1 MNLANYVGGRWI
13 EGGGA
18 GTALIDPVLGTE
30 LARASTQGIDFAA
43 ALGFARGTG
52 GPALRT
58 MNFAERA
65 AMLGKIVE
73 ALQANRDAYGEIALA
88 NSGNTKGDAAI
99 DIDGAIGTLRYYA
112 RAAQPLGTAKTLRDG
127 GLIRM
132 GRDEGFQAL
141 HVGVPLRGVAIHINA
156 FNFPAWGL
164 WEKIAVA
171 FLAGVPVLA
180 KPATATCWLAQRM
193 VEDVVKA
200 GVVPA
205 GAISIVCG
213 GAGDLLNHVRP
224 QDAIAFTGSAA
235 TAASIKNH
243 RRVIEAGTRV
253 NIEADSLNACLLGPD
268 AAPGSAE
275 FDLLVAEV
283 AREMTV
289 KAGQKCT
296 AIRRVLAPAQ
306 VAAQLADAIGARLAG
321 VKTGNPRNETVR
333 MGPLVNKAQQKAA
346 VDGIA
351 ALKREARVAYEG
363 KDAPID
369 ADPAKGAFVAPTL
382 LAANDPST
390 GRAIHDVEV
399 FGPVATVMAYR
410 DAEDAFALARRGQ
423 GSLVASVFSGDPAFL
438 TTAALE
444 LADSHGRVLA
454 LDAATAKSSTGHGI
468 VMPMCKHGGPGRAG
482 GGDELGGLGALWFYH
497 QRSALQ
503 GPAERLKAIAEASA
517 TTV

>member
-13 EGGGA
+13 EGGGE
-18 GTALIDPVLGTE
+18 GTPLIDPVLGTE

-43 ALGFARGTG
+43 ALAFARGTG
-52 GPALRT
+52 GPALRA

-65 AMLGKIVE
+65 GVLGKIAE
-73 ALQANRDAYGEIALA
+73 TLQAKRDAYGEIALA
-88 NSGNTKGDAAI
+88 NSGNTKPDAAI

-112 RAAQPLGTAKTLRDG
+112 RAAAPLGTARTLRDG

-164 WEKIAVA
+164 WEKVAVA

-193 VEDVVKA
+193 VEEVVKA

-213 GAGDLLNHVRP
+213 GAGDLLDHVGP

-235 TAASIKNH
+235 TAASIKGH

-306 VAAQLADAIGARLAG
+306 VVPQLLNAIGARLAG
-321 VKTGNPRNETVR
+321 VKMGNPRNESVR
-333 MGPLVNKAQQKAA
+333 MGPLVNKAQQQAA
-346 VDGIA
+346 IDGIA
-351 ALKREARVAYEG
+351 ALKREARIVYEST
-363 KDAPID
+363 DAPID

-382 LAANDPST
+382 LAAKDPSA
-390 GRAIHDVEV
+390 GRAVHEVEV
-399 FGPVATVMAYR
+399 FGPVSTVIGYR
-410 DAEDAFALARRGQ
+410 DADDAFTLARRGQ
-423 GSLVASVFSGDPAFL
+423 GSLVASVFSGDPEFL
-438 TTAALE
+438 STAALE

-503 GPAERLKAIAEASA
+503 GPAERLKAIADASA